1 MPDFLKNP
9 PRLIRDFPPLPRK
22 LPTIT
27 RVNEVFGVSRDLP
40 LNYVERDKVD
50 NKLFLA
56 LEQNHHIV
64 IHGSSKQGKTCLRK
78 WNIKNRAHAVVAC
91 IEIRTVTEL
100 NAAILKAVGY
110 KVEKSQSVTVS
121 GKHRVTAR
129 LDTKIPVLGKEISG
143 SVGREVEHGQSQS
156 VTSEPLEL
164 DLEDINDMI
173 DALDSVKTRTL
184 IVLEDFHYLP
194 SKVQHSFSRS
204 LKGYF
209 DYSDHRFVLIGVWLD
224 DNKLLRYNGD
234 LGGRISTVNAD
245 KWSRDELDRVVSSGE
260 ELIGISFDHDFKN
273 HILDSCL
280 DSVWVVQQACYQA
293 CIEQGVISD
302 AHEGAVVGSLEHA
315 KKLIDGI
322 VQDQASRA
330 ESFIDS
336 FSAGPT
342 TVLTNIYR
350 WTIYTVLACDIAR
363 LEGGLSVAEI
373 AEFIGTFGAPV
384 DPNLRDLIRE
394 LPEISEFQM
403 HHLEISPIVLD
414 YDFGARRLNV
424 VDRSFLL
431 WLSGQNRV
439 DILRQAGMPGNSL
452 RRWQRDVHDMP
463 NSHHKSE

>member
-1 MPDFLKNP
+1 MPDFMRNP
-9 PRLIRDFPPLPRK
+9 PRLIHDFPPLPGD

-27 RVNEVFGVSRDLP
+27 QVNEVFGVSRDLP
-40 LNYVERDKVD
+40 LNYVERDKVG

-56 LEQNHHIV
+56 LAQNHHIV

-78 WNIKNRAHAVVAC
+78 WNIKNRA
-91 IEIRTVTEL
+91 
-100 NAAILKAVGY
+100 
-110 KVEKSQSVTVS
+110 
-121 GKHRVTAR
+121 
-129 LDTKIPVLGKEISG
+129 
-143 SVGREVEHGQSQS
+143 
-156 VTSEPLEL
+156 
-164 DLEDINDMI
+164 
-173 DALDSVKTRTL
+173 LDSIKTKTL
-184 IVLEDFHYLP
+184 IVLEGLP
-194 SKVQHSFSRS
+194 LPPQQGPALVLRS

-209 DYSDHRFVLIGVWLD
+209 DYSDRRFVIIGVWLD

-245 KWSRDELDRVVSSGE
+245 KWSRPELEKVISSGE
-260 ELIGISFDHDFKN
+260 ELIGITFDRDFKE

-302 AHEGAVVGSLEHA
+302 ANEGTTVGSLEHA
-315 KKLIDGI
+315 KKLMDGI

-342 TVLTNIYR
+342 TMLTNIYR
-350 WTIYTVLACDIAR
+350 WTIFTVLACDIAR

-452 RRWQRDVHDMP
+452 RRWQRDVHDLP
-463 NSHHKSE
+463 NSHHKGAAHPRKPVRAPRPVRPAPRPAADA

>member
-1 MPDFLKNP
+1 M
-9 PRLIRDFPPLPRK
+9 
-22 LPTIT
+22 
-27 RVNEVFGVSRDLP
+27 NEVFGVSRDLP

-56 LEQNHHIV
+56 LAQNHHIV

-91 IEIRTVTEL
+91 IEIRTVAEL

-143 SVGREVEHGQSQS
+143 SLGREVEKEQSRS
-156 VTSEPLEL
+156 TVTGSLDL

-173 DALDSVKTRTL
+173 TALDSIKTRTL

-194 SKVQHSFSRS
+194 NKVQHSFSRS

-209 DYSDHRFVLIGVWLD
+209 DYSDHRFVIIGVWLD

-245 KWSRDELDRVVSSGE
+245 KWSRPELEKVISSGE
-260 ELIGISFDHDFKN
+260 ELIGITFDRDFKE

-302 AHEGAVVGSLEHA
+302 ANEGTTVGSLEHA
-315 KKLIDGI
+315 KKLMDGI

-342 TVLTNIYR
+342 TMLTSIYR
-350 WTIYTVLACDIAR
+350 WTIFTVLACDIAR

-452 RRWQRDVHDMP
+452 RRWQRDVHDLP
-463 NSHHKSE
+463 NSHHKGAAHPRKPVRAPRPVRPAPRPAADA

>member
-1 MPDFLKNP
+1 M
-9 PRLIRDFPPLPRK
+9 
-22 LPTIT
+22 
-27 RVNEVFGVSRDLP
+27 
-40 LNYVERDKVD
+40 
-50 NKLFLA
+50 
-56 LEQNHHIV
+56 
-64 IHGSSKQGKTCLRK
+64 
-78 WNIKNRAHAVVAC
+78 IK
-91 IEIRTVTEL
+91 
-100 NAAILKAVGY
+100 
-110 KVEKSQSVTVS
+110 
-121 GKHRVTAR
+121 
-129 LDTKIPVLGKEISG
+129 
-143 SVGREVEHGQSQS
+143 
-156 VTSEPLEL
+156 
-164 DLEDINDMI
+164 
-173 DALDSVKTRTL
+173 ALDSIKTRTL

-194 SKVQHSFSRS
+194 NKVQHSFSRS

-209 DYSDHRFVLIGVWLD
+209 DYSDHRFIIIGVWLD

-245 KWSRDELDRVVSSGE
+245 KWSRAELEKVVSSGE
-260 ELIGISFDHDFKN
+260 DLIGISFDQDFKN
-273 HILDSCL
+273 HILESCL
-280 DSVWVVQQACYQA
+280 DSVWVVQQVCYQA

-302 AHEGAVVGSLEHA
+302 ANEGAVVGSLEHA

-322 VQDQASRA
+322 VQDQASRS

-350 WTIYTVLACDIAR
+350 WTIFTVLACDIAR

-384 DPNLRDLIRE
+384 DPNLKDLIRE

-463 NSHHKSE
+463 NSHHKSS